1 MSDEPVFDVTFTLA
15 YVVSF
20 IVVAILIFSFPLGFV
35 PGTDLYVI
43 REYKCVEYLKKTKTF
58 ADRVKAGFVITDVG
72 FENWRTLWQ
81 GIEEGIDRDF
91 AQVFALN
98 GLTQKT
104 KSQVL
109 KKYVERGEADRDIIL
124 QHYSHKP

>member
-1 MSDEPVFDVTFTLA
+1 MAEEPVFDATFSLV

-20 IVVAILIFSFPLGFV
+20 IAMAILIFSFPLGYV

-43 REYKCVEYLKKTKTF
+43 RQYKCVDYLKKTKAF
-58 ADRVKAGFVITDVG
+58 ADRVKAGFIITDVG

-91 AQVFALN
+91 KPVFALN

-104 KSQVL
+104 TSQVL
-109 KKYVERGEADRDIIL
+109 RKYVERGDADRDVIL